1 VIGGFVGMFSIFRSS
16 SVILFA
22 RCGFAFAI
30 FPELSMTWP
39 IVTMLL
45 AESKR

>member
-16 SVILFA
+16 LVILFV

-30 FPELSMTWP
+30 FAELSMRWP
-39 IVTMLL
+39 IVIMLL
-45 AESKR
+45 AEGRW